1 MVQGYTKGEIP
12 DYQMSAMCMAIL
24 LRGMDDEETMNLTM
38 SMMHS
43 GEVLDLSAIKGVK
56 PTSIPQAVSAIRR
69 ALSSARGRG
78 LRAEDRQNVRARTGT
93 HRRHHRQ
100 LESFP
105 GYDTGISDERFL
117 KTSTASASPSQVRPR
132 TLTPQT
138 RSSTPCAT

>member
-1 MVQGYTKGEIP
+1 MLMTDLIAAKRDGGKLSAEEIDFMVQGYTKGEIP

-69 ALSSARGRG
+69 ALSSARW
-78 LRAEDRQNVRARTGT
+78 
-93 HRRHHRQ
+93 
-100 LESFP
+100 S
-105 GYDTGISDERFL
+105 
-117 KTSTASASPSQVRPR
+117 RP
-132 TLTPQT
+132 
-138 RSSTPCAT
+138 AG